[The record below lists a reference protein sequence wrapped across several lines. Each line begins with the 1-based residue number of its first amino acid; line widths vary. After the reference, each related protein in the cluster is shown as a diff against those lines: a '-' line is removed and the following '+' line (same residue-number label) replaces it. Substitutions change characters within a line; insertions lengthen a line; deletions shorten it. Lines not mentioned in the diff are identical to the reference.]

1 MTNSFNEKVI
11 AWTGGTH
18 PDPFD
23 KVSPAEQ
30 FLALKLYSSQVHL
43 WCVTNKKELPQDLA
57 ILFFN
62 RARYDAH
69 ATFGEDRE
77 TPRLAS

>member
-1 MTNSFNEKVI
+1 MTNSYDDKVI

-18 PDPFD
+18 PEPFD
-23 KVSPAEQ
+23 KVSAEEQ
-30 FLALKLYSSQVHL
+30 YLTLKLYSSQVHL
-43 WCVTNKKELPQDLA
+43 YVVSHKLQEVPQDVA

-69 ATFGEDRE
+69 ATFRE
-77 TPRLAS
+77 VAKG